1 MIIEL
6 TDAKRYEL
14 EKDNVVSI
22 LLAAARSEDG
32 LTAKSIASI
41 LNIDS
46 DTTDRLITAL
56 RTENIIK

>member
-14 EKDNVVSI
+14 ERDNVISI
-22 LLAAARSEDG
+22 LLAAARSGDG
-32 LTAKSIASI
+32 LTTKSIASI

-46 DTTDRLITAL
+46 DTTNRLITAL